1 VILFSP
7 ASLYPTRQTN
17 GPTIYRAGST
27 FKRDVRRDIDAR
39 RRLLPR
45 LEQGRRGELLLPERS
60 PWAIPTPQPTPVVDI
75 QIDAKDTKDA
85 VYAKVKEA
93 VNKCLADKGQ

>member
-1 VILFSP
+1 LFSR
-7 ASLYPTRQTN
+7 ASLPNAANPN
-17 GPTIYRAGST
+17 GPDDLSRSST
-27 FKRDVRRDIDAR
+27 FNRDVRRDIDAR

-45 LEQGRRGELLLPERS
+45 LEQGRRGELLLPERF
-60 PWAIPTPQPTPVVDI
+60 PWGDTDPPSSIF